1 VFVPS
6 SWFCKSLTGS
16 LSFNFKEKFWPCS
29 FFLDHEYEDFL
40 ILMRV
45 IVCLSQLLGCH
56 GRLSNR
62 TPGRA
67 FVDAAVSSA

>member
-1 VFVPS
+1 MFVPS
-6 SWFCKSLTGS
+6 SWFCKSLSGS
-16 LSFNFKEKFWPCS
+16 LSFNFKEMFWPCS
-29 FFLDHEYEDFL
+29 CFLNHEYEDFL

-45 IVCLSQLLGCH
+45 IVCSSQLLGCH

-62 TPGRA
+62 TSGKA